1 MRYIIVL
8 TFPTFFKYTICDHH
22 LLPGDP
28 AEVVDETAA
37 VVAGVLVVV
46 GEPEVVPA
54 DGFEAVIADE
64 PEVAGALPAKV
75 APGEQAV
82 VDALL
87 VKVAPGELE
96 VADALAGFVA
106 LL

>member
-1 MRYIIVL
+1 LLYDPLFLRYIIVF
-8 TFPTFFKYTICDHH
+8 TFPAFFKYTICDHH

-28 AEVVDETAA
+28 AEVV
-37 VVAGVLVVV
+37 AGVLVVV
-46 GEPEVVPA
+46 GEPEV
-54 DGFEAVIADE
+54 
-64 PEVAGALPAKV
+64 AGALPANV